1 MKRREQA
8 RQIALQALYQ
18 LDIRREDLS
27 AEMVEFLREST
38 KDPEIYFFSRRLT
51 EGAWGWRAEADRLI
65 GQAAE
70 HWRLERMAVLDR
82 NIIRLAAYEISQC
95 PDIPHRVAI
104 DQAIELAKRFS
115 SAESGSFVNGVL
127 DRVLRTAKGEE
138 AARASETAPAPEPA
152 PETAPAPETSPVPAP
167 ADGPHDTTAD
177 DAPAAPAPAPADDD

>member
-38 KDPEIYFFSRRLT
+38 KDPEVYFFSRRLT

-82 NIIRLAAYEISQC
+82 NILRLAAYEISQC
-95 PDIPHRVAI
+95 PDVPHRVAI

-115 SAESGSFVNGVL
+115 AAESAAFVNGVL
-127 DRVLRTAKGEE
+127 DKILRLVKGEDAGKGGKGG
-138 AARASETAPAPEPA
+138 AARADASSSGGA
-152 PETAPAPETSPVPAP
+152 
-167 ADGPHDTTAD
+167 GPDK
-177 DAPAAPAPAPADDD
+177 